1 MAVTAQNTIP
11 LVQNGTLDIGCGP
24 TTNNT
29 ARQQQVAFALTT
41 YVSEVRMATKVDSG
55 ITTLDQLAGRNVSAS
70 TGTTAVQLLRKR
82 ERAQNVSYNTM
93 LGKDHL
99 ESFLLMESGRADAF
113 VLDDNLLAGIIAN
126 SKSPA
131 SYRIV
136 GEALGSEPIAL
147 LFRKDD
153 PGLQDRGGRLAAQ
166 AHEER
171 RPREDL
177 HQVVRGRHSAEEHQP
192 EPADEPGAQAADART
207 QRQAAGS
214 LREVTG
220 TPPCSRRRSACA
232 PSACRRSCASP
243 TMRNALKRAGRPVIV
258 LGAGEPDFDT
268 PQNIREAAVRA
279 IERGDT
285 RYTVL
290 DGSPAMKAAVQ
301 LKFRRDNALD
311 FALDEI
317 SVSAGA
323 KQVIFNALMASL
335 DPGDEVILPAPY
347 WTSYADIVQICG
359 GVPVSWR
366 AARRTAFG

>member
-1 MAVTAQNTIP
+1 MNIPFKTATTTAIAAAMLALAFGAAAQTATGTLDKIKGSGKVVLGVREASPPMAYMLGAGEKYVGYHVELCERVLKDIAPQAKLEYMAVTAQNTIP

-55 ITTLDQLAGRNVSAS
+55 IATLDQLAGRNVSAS

-99 ESFLLMESGRADAF
+99 ESFLLLESGRADAF

-153 PGLQDRGGRLAAQ
+153 PA
-166 AHEER
+166 
-171 RPREDL
+171 
-177 HQVVRGRHSAEEHQP
+177 
-192 EPADEPGAQAADART
+192 
-207 QRQAAGS
+207 
-214 LREVTG
+214 
-220 TPPCSRRRSACA
+220 
-232 PSACRRSCASP
+232 
-243 TMRNALKRAGRPVIV
+243 
-258 LGAGEPDFDT
+258 F
-268 PQNIREAAVRA
+268 
-279 IERGDT
+279 
-285 RYTVL
+285 
-290 DGSPAMKAAVQ
+290 KAAVDDSLRRMMKSGDLEKIYTKWFVAAIPPKNTSLNLPMSPA
-301 LKFRRDNALD
+301 LK
-311 FALDEI
+311 
-317 SVSAGA
+317 
-323 KQVIFNALMASL
+323 QLMAEPNDKPL
-335 DPGDEVILPAPY
+335 EA
-347 WTSYADIVQICG
+347 YAK
-359 GVPVSWR
+359 
-366 AARRTAFG
+366 

>member
-1 MAVTAQNTIP
+1 MPHEKSCRAGRACRALSKKNHQETEKMKKQLKTLATAALLALAFGTTATAQQTPTGGTLDKIKASGKVVLGVREASPPMAYMLGAGEKYVGYHVELCERVLKDITPNAKLEYMAVTAQNTIP

-126 SKSPA
+126 SKNPTA
-131 SYRIV
+131 YRIA

-153 PGLQDRGGRLAAQ
+153 PAFKTA
-166 AHEER
+166 
-171 RPREDL
+171 
-177 HQVVRGRHSAEEHQP
+177 V
-192 EPADEPGAQAADART
+192 DE
-207 QRQAAGS
+207 S
-214 LREVTG
+214 LRKLMKSGELEKIYTKWFVSAI
-220 TPPCSRRRSACA
+220 PPKNTSLNL
-232 PSACRRSCASP
+232 PMSP
-243 TMRNALKRAGRPVIV
+243 ALKQ
-258 LGAGEPDFDT
+258 LLLEPNDK
-268 PQNIREAAVRA
+268 PLEA
-279 IERGDT
+279 
-285 RYTVL
+285 Y
-290 DGSPAMKAAVQ
+290 
-301 LKFRRDNALD
+301 
-311 FALDEI
+311 
-317 SVSAGA
+317 A
-323 KQVIFNALMASL
+323 K
-335 DPGDEVILPAPY
+335 
-347 WTSYADIVQICG
+347 
-359 GVPVSWR
+359 
-366 AARRTAFG
+366 